1 MADYLS
7 SVDRFHARMTRSYP
21 WRQISTEEANAFYW
35 WLGKRLKKGMDTD
48 FSEYELGRRHALNC
62 EKNAQ
67 DLEKL
72 EMSWEVYQAEL
83 KTREAAARA
92 AAPEALL
99 PLAGKSVPH
108 PDAQSQNAHLL
119 RLRAAWRLG
128 GRHRDRAIAS
138 AEANP
143 EWGIVITEEGP
154 IVAP

>member
-1 MADYLS
+1 MTDYLS
-7 SVDRFHARMTRSYP
+7 PTERFHARMTRSYP
-21 WRQISTEEANAFYW
+21 WRQISTEEANTFYR

-83 KTREAAARA
+83 RTREVVARA
-92 AAPEALL
+92 AAPEALP
-99 PLAGKSVPH
+99 PLASEFAPH
-108 PDAQSQNAHLL
+108 PGAQSPSAHLS
-119 RLRAAWRLG
+119 RLQAAWRLG